1 MPSVA
6 SGRTQLARKEPRKLL
21 QYLRDPVT
29 FIQLKWAD
37 ACMAN

>member
-21 QYLRDPVT
+21 QYFRDPIT
-29 FIQLKWAD
+29 FIQLKRAD
-37 ACMAN
+37 PITF